1 MPTTQQREQDQD
13 LELHSREALNVLIG
27 EQVIHTLG
35 APNGLQRVQVRYLW
49 KDRYRV
55 NVLIGPDAASVKVN
69 DSFFLRVDDDG
80 QIVSSTPD
88 IVKRY

>member
-13 LELHSREALNVLIG
+13 LELRSREALNVLIG
-27 EQVIHTLG
+27 EQVIHALG

-49 KDRYRV
+49 QDRYRV

-80 QIVSSTPD
+80 RIVSSTPD
-88 IVKRY
+88 IAKRY